1 MPKVIKKKILTED
14 DLLKFCQ
21 EQKFA
26 NFSSKDTGYQ
36 LALKIPTTFEVDD
49 TIDENHRGMMRLK
62 FRIFHT
68 GLNRNKSYVSKE
80 SAEKAMNTI
89 ADRPVLAAIHQLDDG
104 SWDFEGHEM
113 EIVKDEKG
121 NEELRYIESQVGSFS
136 SEPAFWERDDNLDK
150 DYVCAYAYISEE
162 YTKACEIIRAKQGSK
177 NSCEL
182 FIDELSY
189 NAKEKYL
196 ELNDFYVN
204 ASTLLGSHDDGTEIQ
219 EGMEGSR
226 ADIADFSVNNNSV
239 KFDKDE
245 KMIELLENLNKTLS
259 NFNKEQNTVQLQSK
273 EGGTNENM
281 TKFEELLDKY
291 NKTIEDITFD
301 YSEMSDEELEAKFAE
316 LFSDENSDE
325 DNSDEENSDTPS
337 DDEVME
343 KDSDSDSS
351 ENDLDDSEDNSNGE
365 ENKNQEFE
373 KLIRTFEISHEDIRY
388 ALYNLLSSYEESDNE
403 WYFINAV
410 YDDYFTYENWS
421 GDKIFGQAYTKDGD
435 NVSFDGERYNLHR
448 ELLTDSEYAE
458 LQTMRSNY
466 AELKEFKANVE
477 KNELHSKKEEIINS
491 ERYAVLAE
499 KNESGEYVNA
509 EFAELI
515 KSMDEYSIED
525 FETKVKVMHSD
536 YLSSHSNFSFNA
548 SNHKNTQVKLFANIN
563 KKSKPKKNYGNL
575 FD

>member
-21 EQKFA
+21 EQEFA
-26 NFSSKDTGYQ
+26 KFSSKDTGYQ
-36 LALKIPTTFEVDD
+36 LALKVPTTFEIDD
-49 TIDENHRGMMRLK
+49 TVDENHRGMMRLK

-121 NEELRYIESQVGSFS
+121 KEELRYIESQVGSFS
-136 SEPAFWERDDNLDK
+136 SEPAFWEHDDNLDK

-259 NFNKEQNTVQLQSK
+259 NFNKEQTPVQTQSE
-273 EGGTNENM
+273 EGGTNNKM
-281 TKFEELLDKY
+281 TKFEELLTKY
-291 NKTIEDITFD
+291 GKTAEDVTFD
-301 YSEMSDEELEAKFAE
+301 YAEMSDEELEAKFTE
-316 LFSDENSDE
+316 MFDN
-325 DNSDEENSDTPS
+325 DNSDGDNSD
-337 DDEVME
+337 
-343 KDSDSDSS
+343 
-351 ENDLDDSEDNSNGE
+351 NGE
-365 ENKNQEFE
+365 SGEPSNDGEGDGEGASDPDGDEEKNISKNELFNK
-373 KLIRTFEISHEDIRY
+373 LFEISFDEIRY
-388 ALYNLLSSYEESDNE
+388 ALNNLCSVYRNDSEWCYVSQVYENYFIMEDWDSDKYYKQSYE
-403 WYFINAV
+403 
-410 YDDYFTYENWS
+410 
-421 GDKIFGQAYTKDGD
+421 KDGD
-435 NVSFDGERYNLHR
+435 NISLSGERI
-448 ELLTDSEYAE
+448 EMFAMLLTESEKLSIE
-458 LQTMRSNY
+458 DMRSNY
-466 AELKEFKANVE
+466 STLKEFKETAE
-477 KNELHSKKEEIINS
+477 KNELHAQKEAIINADNYS
-491 ERYAVLAE
+491 VLTE
-499 KNESGEYVNA
+499 KDSDGNYVNA
-509 EFAELI
+509 DFAELV
-515 KSMDEYSIED
+515 KTMDNYSIED

-536 YLSSHSNFSFNA
+536 YMSAHANFS
-548 SNHKNTQVKLFANIN
+548 SVDTKKNTNSVKILTNMN

>member
-1 MPKVIKKKILTED
+1 MQNVIKKKILTED
-14 DLLKFCQ
+14 DLLQFCQ

-26 NFSSKDTGYQ
+26 KFSSKDTGYQ
-36 LALKIPTTFEVDD
+36 LALKVPTTFEVDD
-49 TIDENHRGMMRLK
+49 TVDENHRGMMRLK

-68 GLNRNKSYVSKE
+68 GLNRNKSYVSKDA
-80 SAEKAMNTI
+80 AEKAMNTI

-113 EIVKDEKG
+113 EVVKDEKG

-136 SEPAFWERDDNLDK
+136 SEPAFWEHDDNLDK

-259 NFNKEQNTVQLQSK
+259 NFNKEQTPVQTQSK
-273 EGGTNENM
+273 EGGTNNKM
-281 TKFEELLDKY
+281 TKFEELLAKY
-291 NKTIEDITFD
+291 GKTAEDVTFD
-301 YSEMSDEELEAKFAE
+301 YAEMSDEELEAKFAE
-316 LFSDENSDE
+316 MFDGNNSEGD
-325 DNSDEENSDTPS
+325 
-337 DDEVME
+337 
-343 KDSDSDSS
+343 DSD
-351 ENDLDDSEDNSNGE
+351 NGE
-365 ENKNQEFE
+365 SGEPSNDGEGDGEGASDPDGDEGKNISKNELFNK
-373 KLIRTFEISHEDIRY
+373 LFEISFDEIRY
-388 ALYNLLSSYEESDNE
+388 ALNNLCSVYRNDSEWCYVSQVYENYFIMEDWDSDKYYKQSYE
-403 WYFINAV
+403 
-410 YDDYFTYENWS
+410 
-421 GDKIFGQAYTKDGD
+421 KDGD
-435 NVSFDGERYNLHR
+435 NISLSGERI
-448 ELLTDSEYAE
+448 EMFAMLLTESEKLSIE
-458 LQTMRSNY
+458 DMRSNY
-466 AELKEFKANVE
+466 STLKEFKETAE
-477 KNELHSKKEEIINS
+477 KNELHAQKEAIINADNYS
-491 ERYAVLAE
+491 VLTE
-499 KNESGEYVNA
+499 KDSDGNYVNA
-509 EFAELI
+509 DFAELV
-515 KSMDEYSIED
+515 KTMDNYSIED

-536 YLSSHSNFSFNA
+536 YMSAHANFS
-548 SNHKNTQVKLFANIN
+548 SVDTKKNTNSVKILTNMN

>member
-26 NFSSKDTGYQ
+26 KFSSKDTGYR
-36 LALKIPTTFEVDD
+36 LALKVPTTFEVDY
-49 TIDENHRGMMRLK
+49 TVDENHRGMMRLK

-80 SAEKAMNTI
+80 AAEKAMNTI
-89 ADRPVLAAIHQLDDG
+89 ADRPVLAAIHQLADG
-104 SWDFEGHEM
+104 TWDFEGHEM

-136 SEPAFWERDDNLDK
+136 SEPAFWEHDDNLDK

-239 KFDKDE
+239 KFDKNE
-245 KMIELLENLNKTLS
+245 KLIELLENLNKTLS
-259 NFNKEQNTVQLQSK
+259 NFNKEQTPVQTQSK
-273 EGGTNENM
+273 EGGTNNKM
-281 TKFEELLDKY
+281 TKFEELLAKY
-291 NKTIEDITFD
+291 GKTAEDVTFD
-301 YSEMSDEELEAKFAE
+301 YTEMSDEELEAKFAE
-316 LFSDENSDE
+316 MFDD
-325 DNSDEENSDTPS
+325 DNSDGDNSD
-337 DDEVME
+337 
-343 KDSDSDSS
+343 
-351 ENDLDDSEDNSNGE
+351 NGE
-365 ENKNQEFE
+365 SGEPSNDGEGASDPDGNEGGNISKNELFNK
-373 KLIRTFEISHEDIRY
+373 LFEISFDEIRY
-388 ALYNLLSSYEESDNE
+388 ALNNLCSVYRNDSEWCYVSQVYENYFIMEDWDSDKYYKQSYE
-403 WYFINAV
+403 
-410 YDDYFTYENWS
+410 
-421 GDKIFGQAYTKDGD
+421 KDGD
-435 NVSFDGERYNLHR
+435 NISLSGERI
-448 ELLTDSEYAE
+448 EMFAMLLTESEKLSIE
-458 LQTMRSNY
+458 DMRSNY
-466 AELKEFKANVE
+466 AALKEFKETTE
-477 KNELHSKKEEIINS
+477 KNELHAQKEAIINADNYSVLTEKDS
-491 ERYAVLAE
+491 EG
-499 KNESGEYVNA
+499 NYVNA
-509 EFAELI
+509 DFAELVKTI
-515 KSMDEYSIED
+515 DNYSVED
-525 FETKVKVMHSD
+525 FETKIKVMHSD
-536 YLSSHSNFSFNA
+536 YMSAHANFS
-548 SNHKNTQVKLFANIN
+548 SVDTKKNTNSVKILTNMK

>member
-21 EQKFA
+21 EQEFA
-26 NFSSKDTGYQ
+26 KFSSKDTGYQ
-36 LALKIPTTFEVDD
+36 LALKVPTTFEIDD
-49 TIDENHRGMMRLK
+49 TVDENHRGMMRLK

-121 NEELRYIESQVGSFS
+121 KEELRYIESQVGSFS
-136 SEPAFWERDDNLDK
+136 SEPAFWEHDDNLDK

-189 NAKEKYL
+189 NTKEKYL

-259 NFNKEQNTVQLQSK
+259 NFNKEQTPVQTQSE
-273 EGGTNENM
+273 EGGTNNKM
-281 TKFEELLDKY
+281 TKFEELLTKY
-291 NKTIEDITFD
+291 GKTAEDVTFD
-301 YSEMSDEELEAKFAE
+301 YAEMSDEELEAKFAE
-316 LFSDENSDE
+316 MFDN
-325 DNSDEENSDTPS
+325 DNSDGDNSD
-337 DDEVME
+337 
-343 KDSDSDSS
+343 
-351 ENDLDDSEDNSNGE
+351 NGE
-365 ENKNQEFE
+365 SGEPSNDGEGDGEGASDPDGDEGKNISKNELFNK
-373 KLIRTFEISHEDIRY
+373 LFEISFDEIRY
-388 ALYNLLSSYEESDNE
+388 ALNNLCSVYRNDSEWCYVSQVYENYFIMEDWDSDKYYKQSYE
-403 WYFINAV
+403 
-410 YDDYFTYENWS
+410 
-421 GDKIFGQAYTKDGD
+421 KDGD
-435 NVSFDGERYNLHR
+435 NISLSGERI
-448 ELLTDSEYAE
+448 EMFAMLLTESEKLSIE
-458 LQTMRSNY
+458 DMRSNY
-466 AELKEFKANVE
+466 STLKEFKETAE
-477 KNELHSKKEEIINS
+477 KNELHAQKEAIINADNYS
-491 ERYAVLAE
+491 VLTE
-499 KNESGEYVNA
+499 KDSDGNYVNA
-509 EFAELI
+509 DFAELV
-515 KSMDEYSIED
+515 KTMDNYSIED

-536 YLSSHSNFSFNA
+536 YMSAHANFS
-548 SNHKNTQVKLFANIN
+548 SVDTKKNTNSVKILTNMN

>member
-1 MPKVIKKKILTED
+1 MQNVIKKKILTED
-14 DLLKFCQ
+14 DLLQFCQ

-26 NFSSKDTGYQ
+26 KFSSKDTGYQ
-36 LALKIPTTFEVDD
+36 LALKVPTTFEVDD
-49 TIDENHRGMMRLK
+49 TVDENHRGMMRLK

-68 GLNRNKSYVSKE
+68 GLNRNKSYVSKDA
-80 SAEKAMNTI
+80 AEKAMNTI

-113 EIVKDEKG
+113 EVVKDEKG

-136 SEPAFWERDDNLDK
+136 SEPAFWEHDDNLDK

-259 NFNKEQNTVQLQSK
+259 NFNKEQTPVQTQSE
-273 EGGTNENM
+273 EGGTNNKM
-281 TKFEELLDKY
+281 TKFEELLAKY
-291 NKTIEDITFD
+291 GKTAEDVTFD
-301 YSEMSDEELEAKFAE
+301 YAEMSDEELEAKFAE
-316 LFSDENSDE
+316 MFDDDNSE
-325 DNSDEENSDTPS
+325 GDNSD
-337 DDEVME
+337 
-343 KDSDSDSS
+343 
-351 ENDLDDSEDNSNGE
+351 NGE
-365 ENKNQEFE
+365 SGEPSNDGEGDGEGASDPNGDEGGNISKNELFNK
-373 KLIRTFEISHEDIRY
+373 LFEISFDEIRY
-388 ALYNLLSSYEESDNE
+388 ALNNLCSVYRNDSEWCYVSQVYENYFIMEDWDSDKYYKQSYE
-403 WYFINAV
+403 
-410 YDDYFTYENWS
+410 
-421 GDKIFGQAYTKDGD
+421 KDGD
-435 NVSFDGERYNLHR
+435 NISLSGERI
-448 ELLTDSEYAE
+448 EMFAMLLTESEKLSIE
-458 LQTMRSNY
+458 DMRSNY
-466 AELKEFKANVE
+466 AALKEFKETAE
-477 KNELHSKKEEIINS
+477 KNELHAQKEAIINADNYSVLTEKDS
-491 ERYAVLAE
+491 EG
-499 KNESGEYVNA
+499 NYVNA
-509 EFAELI
+509 DFAELV
-515 KSMDEYSIED
+515 KTMDNYSVED

-536 YLSSHSNFSFNA
+536 YMSAHANFS
-548 SNHKNTQVKLFANIN
+548 SVDTKKNTNSVKILTNMN

>member
-1 MPKVIKKKILTED
+1 MQNVIKKKILTED
-14 DLLKFCQ
+14 DLLQFCQ

-26 NFSSKDTGYQ
+26 KFSSKDTGYQ
-36 LALKIPTTFEVDD
+36 LALKVPTTFEVDD
-49 TIDENHRGMMRLK
+49 TVDENHRGMMRLK

-68 GLNRNKSYVSKE
+68 GLNRNKSYVSKDA
-80 SAEKAMNTI
+80 AEKAMNTI

-113 EIVKDEKG
+113 EVVKDEKG

-136 SEPAFWERDDNLDK
+136 SEPAFWEHDDNLDK

-239 KFDKDE
+239 KFDKNE
-245 KMIELLENLNKTLS
+245 KLIELLENLNKTLS
-259 NFNKEQNTVQLQSK
+259 NFNKEQTPVQTQSK
-273 EGGTNENM
+273 EGGTNNKM
-281 TKFEELLDKY
+281 TKFEELLAKYDK
-291 NKTIEDITFD
+291 TAEDVTFD
-301 YSEMSDEELEAKFAE
+301 YTEMSDEELEAKFAE
-316 LFSDENSDE
+316 MFDD
-325 DNSDEENSDTPS
+325 DNSDGDN
-337 DDEVME
+337 
-343 KDSDSDSS
+343 
-351 ENDLDDSEDNSNGE
+351 LDNGE
-365 ENKNQEFE
+365 SGEPSNDGEGDGEGASDPDGDEGKNISKNELFNK
-373 KLIRTFEISHEDIRY
+373 LFEISFDEIRY
-388 ALYNLLSSYEESDNE
+388 ALNNLCSVYRNDSEWCYVSQVYENYFIMEDWDSDKYYKQSYE
-403 WYFINAV
+403 
-410 YDDYFTYENWS
+410 
-421 GDKIFGQAYTKDGD
+421 KDGD
-435 NVSFDGERYNLHR
+435 NISLSGERI
-448 ELLTDSEYAE
+448 EMFAMLLTESEKLAIE
-458 LQTMRSNY
+458 DMRSNY
-466 AELKEFKANVE
+466 AVLKEFKETVE
-477 KNELHSKKEEIINS
+477 KNELHAQKEAIINADNYSVLTEKDS
-491 ERYAVLAE
+491 EG
-499 KNESGEYVNA
+499 NYVNA
-509 EFAELI
+509 DFAELV
-515 KSMDEYSIED
+515 KTMDNYSVED

-536 YLSSHSNFSFNA
+536 YMSAHANFS
-548 SNHKNTQVKLFANIN
+548 SVDTKKNTNSVKILTNMN

>member
-26 NFSSKDTGYQ
+26 KFSSKDTGYQ
-36 LALKIPTTFEVDD
+36 LALKVPTTFEIDD
-49 TIDENHRGMMRLK
+49 TVDENHRGMMRLK

-68 GLNRNKSYVSKE
+68 GLNRNKSYVSKDA
-80 SAEKAMNTI
+80 AEKAMNTI

-121 NEELRYIESQVGSFS
+121 KEELRYIESQVGSFS
-136 SEPAFWERDDNLDK
+136 SEPAFWEHDDNLDK

-259 NFNKEQNTVQLQSK
+259 NFNKEQTPVQTQSK
-273 EGGTNENM
+273 EGGTNNKM
-281 TKFEELLDKY
+281 TKFEELLAKY
-291 NKTIEDITFD
+291 GKTAEDVTFD
-301 YSEMSDEELEAKFAE
+301 YAEMSDEELEAKFAE
-316 LFSDENSDE
+316 MFDGNNSEGD
-325 DNSDEENSDTPS
+325 
-337 DDEVME
+337 
-343 KDSDSDSS
+343 DSD
-351 ENDLDDSEDNSNGE
+351 NGE
-365 ENKNQEFE
+365 SGEPSNDGEGDGEGASDPDGDEGKNISKNELFNK
-373 KLIRTFEISHEDIRY
+373 LFEISFDEIRY
-388 ALYNLLSSYEESDNE
+388 ALNNLCSVYRNDSEWCYVSQVYENYFIMEDWDSDKYYKQSYE
-403 WYFINAV
+403 
-410 YDDYFTYENWS
+410 
-421 GDKIFGQAYTKDGD
+421 KDGD
-435 NVSFDGERYNLHR
+435 NISLSGERI
-448 ELLTDSEYAE
+448 EMFAMLLTESEKLSIE
-458 LQTMRSNY
+458 DMRSNY
-466 AELKEFKANVE
+466 SALKEFKETAE
-477 KNELHSKKEEIINS
+477 KNELHAQKEAIINADNYSVLTEKDS
-491 ERYAVLAE
+491 EG
-499 KNESGEYVNA
+499 NYVNA
-509 EFAELI
+509 DFAELV
-515 KSMDEYSIED
+515 KTMDNYSVED

-536 YLSSHSNFSFNA
+536 YMSAHANFS
-548 SNHKNTQVKLFANIN
+548 SVDTKKNTNSVKILTNMN

>member
-26 NFSSKDTGYQ
+26 KFSSKDTGYQ
-36 LALKIPTTFEVDD
+36 LALKVPTTFEIDD
-49 TIDENHRGMMRLK
+49 TVDENHRGMMRLK

-68 GLNRNKSYVSKE
+68 GLNRNKSYVSKDA
-80 SAEKAMNTI
+80 AEKAMNTI

-121 NEELRYIESQVGSFS
+121 KEELRYIESQVGSFS
-136 SEPAFWERDDNLDK
+136 SEPAFWEHDDNLDK

-259 NFNKEQNTVQLQSK
+259 NFNKEQTPVQTQSK
-273 EGGTNENM
+273 EGGTNNKM
-281 TKFEELLDKY
+281 TKFEELLAKY
-291 NKTIEDITFD
+291 GKTAEDVTFD
-301 YSEMSDEELEAKFAE
+301 YAEMSDEELEAKFAE
-316 LFSDENSDE
+316 MFDGNNSEGD
-325 DNSDEENSDTPS
+325 
-337 DDEVME
+337 
-343 KDSDSDSS
+343 DSD
-351 ENDLDDSEDNSNGE
+351 NGE
-365 ENKNQEFE
+365 SGEPSNDGEGDGEGASDPDGDEGKNISKNELFNK
-373 KLIRTFEISHEDIRY
+373 LFEISFDEIRY
-388 ALYNLLSSYEESDNE
+388 ALNNLCSVYRNDSEWCYVSQVYENYFIMEDWDSDKYYKQSYE
-403 WYFINAV
+403 
-410 YDDYFTYENWS
+410 
-421 GDKIFGQAYTKDGD
+421 KDGD
-435 NVSFDGERYNLHR
+435 NISLSGERI
-448 ELLTDSEYAE
+448 EMFAMLLTESEKLSIE
-458 LQTMRSNY
+458 DMRSNY
-466 AELKEFKANVE
+466 SALKEFKETAE
-477 KNELHSKKEEIINS
+477 KNELHAQKEAIINADNYSVLTEKDS
-491 ERYAVLAE
+491 EG
-499 KNESGEYVNA
+499 NYVNTD
-509 EFAELI
+509 FAELV
-515 KSMDEYSIED
+515 KTMDNYSVED

-536 YLSSHSNFSFNA
+536 YMSAHANFS
-548 SNHKNTQVKLFANIN
+548 SVDTKKNTNSVKILTNMN

>member
-26 NFSSKDTGYQ
+26 KFSSKDTGYQ
-36 LALKIPTTFEVDD
+36 LALKVPTTFEVDD
-49 TIDENHRGMMRLK
+49 TVDENHRGMMRLK

-68 GLNRNKSYVSKE
+68 GLNRNKSYVSKDA
-80 SAEKAMNTI
+80 AEKAMNTI

-121 NEELRYIESQVGSFS
+121 KEELRYIESQVGSFS
-136 SEPAFWERDDNLDK
+136 SEPAFWEHDDNLDK

-259 NFNKEQNTVQLQSK
+259 NFNKEQTPVQTQSK
-273 EGGTNENM
+273 EGGTNNKM
-281 TKFEELLDKY
+281 TKFEELLAKY
-291 NKTIEDITFD
+291 GKTAEDVTFD
-301 YSEMSDEELEAKFAE
+301 YAEMSDEELEAKFAE
-316 LFSDENSDE
+316 MFDGNNSEGD
-325 DNSDEENSDTPS
+325 
-337 DDEVME
+337 
-343 KDSDSDSS
+343 DSD
-351 ENDLDDSEDNSNGE
+351 NGE
-365 ENKNQEFE
+365 SGEPSNDGEGDGEGASDPDGDEGKNISKNELFNK
-373 KLIRTFEISHEDIRY
+373 LFEISFDEIRY
-388 ALYNLLSSYEESDNE
+388 ALNNLCSVYRNDSEWCYVSQVYENYFIMEDWDSDKYYKQSYE
-403 WYFINAV
+403 
-410 YDDYFTYENWS
+410 
-421 GDKIFGQAYTKDGD
+421 KDGD
-435 NVSFDGERYNLHR
+435 NISLSGERI
-448 ELLTDSEYAE
+448 EMFAMLLTESEKLSIE
-458 LQTMRSNY
+458 DMRSNY
-466 AELKEFKANVE
+466 STLKEFKETAE
-477 KNELHSKKEEIINS
+477 KNELHAQKEAIINADNYS
-491 ERYAVLAE
+491 VLTE
-499 KNESGEYVNA
+499 KDSDGNYVNA
-509 EFAELI
+509 DFAELV
-515 KSMDEYSIED
+515 KTMDNYSIED

-536 YLSSHSNFSFNA
+536 YMSAHANFS
-548 SNHKNTQVKLFANIN
+548 SVDTKKNTNSVKILTNMN

>member
-1 MPKVIKKKILTED
+1 MPKIIKKKILTED

-26 NFSSKDTGYQ
+26 KFSSKDTGYQ
-36 LALKIPTTFEVDD
+36 LALKVPTTFEVDD
-49 TIDENHRGMMRLK
+49 TVDENHRGMMRLK

-113 EIVKDEKG
+113 EIIKDEKG

-136 SEPAFWERDDNLDK
+136 SEPAFWEHDDNLDK

-259 NFNKEQNTVQLQSK
+259 NFNKEQTPVQTQSK
-273 EGGTNENM
+273 EGGTNNKM
-281 TKFEELLDKY
+281 TKFEELLAKY
-291 NKTIEDITFD
+291 GKTAEDVTFD
-301 YSEMSDEELEAKFAE
+301 YAEMSDEELEAKFAE
-316 LFSDENSDE
+316 MFDD
-325 DNSDEENSDTPS
+325 DNSDGDNSD
-337 DDEVME
+337 
-343 KDSDSDSS
+343 
-351 ENDLDDSEDNSNGE
+351 NGE
-365 ENKNQEFE
+365 SGEPSNDGEGEGASDPDGNEGGNISKNELFNK
-373 KLIRTFEISHEDIRY
+373 LFEISFDEIRY
-388 ALYNLLSSYEESDNE
+388 ALNNLCSVYRNDSEWCYVSQVYENYFIMEDWDSDKYYKQSYE
-403 WYFINAV
+403 
-410 YDDYFTYENWS
+410 
-421 GDKIFGQAYTKDGD
+421 KDGD
-435 NVSFDGERYNLHR
+435 NISLSGERI
-448 ELLTDSEYAE
+448 EMFAMLLTESEKLSIE
-458 LQTMRSNY
+458 DMRSNY
-466 AELKEFKANVE
+466 AALKEFKETTE
-477 KNELHSKKEEIINS
+477 KNELHAQKEAIINADNYSVLTEKDS
-491 ERYAVLAE
+491 EG
-499 KNESGEYVNA
+499 NYVNA
-509 EFAELI
+509 NFAELV
-515 KSMDEYSIED
+515 KTMDNYSVED

-536 YLSSHSNFSFNA
+536 YMSAHANFS
-548 SNHKNTQVKLFANIN
+548 SVDTKKNTNSVKILTNMN